1 MPSGKTHLRIELGVL
16 GIAIGAGIVLLRYG
30 RIGHQE
36 ILSFAVAY
44 VLSMVLLS
52 PDLDLTRSDAYRRW
66 GPLRWL
72 WLPYAVLFK
81 HRQLSHHVLFGP
93 LTRIAYL
100 VVWALAVS
108 FAYMAVTRRAL
119 VLPEIPIHLL
129 VSVLLGLYAPN
140 LVHILSD
147 RVHTAW
153 RRRRAGSRL

>member
-16 GIAIGAGIVLLRYG
+16 GLAIGAGVVLLQVG
-30 RIGHQE
+30 MIGHQE
-36 ILSFAVAY
+36 ILSFAGAY
-44 VLSMVLLS
+44 GLSMILLS
-52 PDLDLTRSDAYRRW
+52 PDLDLARSDAYRRW

-72 WLPYAVLFK
+72 WLPYAAIFK
-81 HRQLSHHVLFGP
+81 HRQLSHHVVFGP

-100 VVWALAVS
+100 LVWALAAS
-108 FAYMAVTRRAL
+108 FAFMAVTRRAL
-119 VLPEIPIHLL
+119 VLPEIPVHLL

-153 RRRRAGSRL
+153 RRRKAGNRL